1 MAIKFVLRKKVY
13 ERDGG
18 ICQICGDKVT
28 LFEKY
33 HGHPRGSAIDHII
46 PKSKGGIDLESNLQL
61 LCRICNSRKYN
72 KLEDDNGSQS
82 ND

>member
-1 MAIKFVLRKKVY
+1 MNFHLRKKVFD
-13 ERDGG
+13 RDGG
-18 ICQICGDKVT
+18 ICQKCLDDVT

-46 PKSKGGIDLESNLQL
+46 PRSKGGSDDENNLQL

-72 KLEDDNGSQS
+72 NEK
-82 ND
+82 